1 MTHLLSR
8 KFRLTLIKKVHAVL
22 ARRPA
27 KSGFCSH
34 LLESALKVNPSETGR
49 CYLPMESAP
58 PASLLL
64 VAYLSVKM
72 LLTALFDDLIW
83 YLLLVLPS

>member
-22 ARRPA
+22 ARRPVKA
-27 KSGFCSH
+27 GFCSH

-58 PASLLL
+58 PASLL
-64 VAYLSVKM
+64 VACLSVKM